1 MLSRVADNLYWMS
14 RYLERAEHTARLIDV
29 NLALDLERSPEARG
43 QHWGRVLN
51 SLQASRPA
59 DGVDAYKVTRHL
71 TFETSNPSSVVACIS
86 AARENARQVREQISS
101 EMWEQIN
108 RFYLTV
114 RGTTIHAIWRR
125 QPHEFFRSVKEAI
138 HFFQGLT
145 DSTLGH
151 AEGWQ
156 FIQVGRYL
164 ERAVAIASLLGV
176 YYQRPGLPGEA
187 PGGAAVQAP
196 SSDADERAA
205 GQTAE
210 YLEWVGLLKSC
221 TAFEAYCRAYTAD
234 LRPDRIAGFLLLDPV
249 FPHSVRFSTDM
260 VQAALAAIAD
270 ETGRRT
276 SDRIN
281 RLAGRLHATLRYGSI
296 EEILASGLQQHL
308 AAVEQQCL
316 RIHDALYETYI
327 SYPIEQAMIA

>member
-43 QHWGRVLN
+43 QYWVRVLQ
-51 SLQASRPA
+51 SLQTAPPA
-59 DGVDAYKVTRHL
+59 DGIDAYKVTRHL
-71 TFETSNPSSVVACIS
+71 TFDQSNPASVVACIL

-114 RGTTIHAIWRR
+114 RGTTIDAIWRR

-156 FIQVGRYL
+156 FIQAGRFL
-164 ERAVAIASLLGV
+164 ERGNAIATLLGA
-176 YYQRPGLPGEA
+176 YYERSERQPAGEA
-187 PGGAAVQAP
+187 DDRV
-196 SSDADERAA
+196 AD
-205 GQTAE
+205 QTAQ

-221 TAFEAYCRAYTAD
+221 TAFEAYCRVYTAD
-234 LRPDRIAGFLLLDPV
+234 VTPDRITEFLLLDPV
-249 FPHSVRFSTDM
+249 FPHSVRFSIDG
-260 VQAALAAIAD
+260 VQDALSAITEA
-270 ETGRRT
+270 TGRRANE
-276 SDRIN
+276 RAN
-281 RLAGRLHATLRYGSI
+281 RLAGRLQATLKYGNI
-296 EEILASGLQQHL
+296 EEIMAESLASFLTN
-308 AAVEQQCL
+308 VEQQCV

-327 SYPIEQAMIA
+327 SYPIEHALVA

>member
-51 SLQASRPA
+51 SLQAPRPA
-59 DGVDAYKVTRHL
+59 DGVDAYQVTRHL
-71 TFETSNPSSVVACIS
+71 TFDHDNPSSVIACIS

-176 YYQRPGLPGEA
+176 YYQRPGPPRARPTSA
-187 PGGAAVQAP
+187 PRTRRP
-196 SSDADERAA
+196 
-205 GQTAE
+205 T

-234 LRPDRIAGFLLLDPV
+234 LRADRIAEFLLLDPV

-260 VQAALAAIAD
+260 VQAALRAISE

-276 SDRIN
+276 SARIN
-281 RLAGRLHATLRYGSI
+281 RLAGRLHALLHYGSI
-296 EEILASGLQQHL
+296 EEIMAGGLQQHL
-308 AAVEQQCL
+308 AGVEQQCL
-316 RIHDALYETYI
+316 AIHDAIYETYI
-327 SYPIEQAMIA
+327 SYPIERSMIT

>member
-43 QHWGRVLN
+43 QYWVRVLQ
-51 SLQASRPA
+51 SLQTPPPA
-59 DGVDAYKVTRHL
+59 DRIDAYKVTRHL
-71 TFETSNPSSVVACIS
+71 TFDQSNPGSVVACIS

-114 RGTTIHAIWRR
+114 RGATIDTIWRR

-156 FIQVGRYL
+156 FIQAGRFL
-164 ERAVAIASLLGV
+164 ERGNAIATLLGA
-176 YYQRPGLPGEA
+176 YYERSARQPAGEA
-187 PGGAAVQAP
+187 
-196 SSDADERAA
+196 DDRAA
-205 GQTAE
+205 DQTAQ

-221 TAFEAYCRAYTAD
+221 TAFEAYCRVYTAD
-234 LRPDRIAGFLLLDPV
+234 LLPDRIAEFLLLDPV
-249 FPHSVRFSTDM
+249 FPHSVRFSVDR
-260 VQAALAAIAD
+260 VQDALVAISEA
-270 ETGRRT
+270 TGRRANE
-276 SDRIN
+276 RVN
-281 RLAGRLHATLRYGSI
+281 RLAGRLQATLCYGNI
-296 EEILASGLQQHL
+296 EEIMADNLSSYLMN
-308 AAVEQQCL
+308 VEQQCV

-327 SYPIEQAMIA
+327 SYPIEHAMVA